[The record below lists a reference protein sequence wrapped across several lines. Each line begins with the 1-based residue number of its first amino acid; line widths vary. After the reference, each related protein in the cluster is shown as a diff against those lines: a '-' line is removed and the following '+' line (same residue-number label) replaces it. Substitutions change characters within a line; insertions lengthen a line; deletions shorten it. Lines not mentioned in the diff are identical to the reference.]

1 MIPGNADDNPVV
13 VQEIGRVAAGILLRL
28 LADKKPHTVA
38 VTGGTTVAAMAE
50 KHLWQGTGSDHCPG
64 PWWAGGSHRAPGQY
78 DCYGS
83 CTQTE
88 DQVPSALRAR

>member
-1 MIPGNADDNPVV
+1 MIIPLLSRRL
-13 VQEIGRVAAGILLRL
+13 GRVAAGILLRL

-50 KHLWQGTGSDHCPG
+50 NIYGKEPEATIVPAVVGWGII
-64 PWWAGGSHRAPGQY
+64 APGQY

-83 CTQTE
+83 CTQIE